1 MKKWNTILNQLEEI
15 IVSIALSLG
24 VFITFLEIVLR
35 IFDKTLGFSFE
46 ASIYLLITCG
56 LVGASIGVREKVHI
70 GIDIIV
76 KQFPFA
82 IQKLIGIG
90 ALCLCIFFCVVIT
103 ILGIQHVQILYSLG
117 QVTPEMEI
125 PVYIPKSIVPISFGL
140 MSLRFIQELILYF
153 KKTIDQFKQEE
164 GEGS

>member
-1 MKKWNTILNQLEEI
+1 MKKWNTILNHMEEI
-15 IVSIALSLG
+15 IVSITLSLG

-35 IFDKTLGFSFE
+35 IFDMTLGFSFE

-56 LVGASIGVREKVHI
+56 LIGASIGVREKVHI

-82 IQKLIGIG
+82 IQKLIGVG
-90 ALCLCIFFCVVIT
+90 ALCLCILFCLVIT
-103 ILGIQHVQILYSLG
+103 ILGIQHIQILYSFG

-125 PVYIPKSIVPISFGL
+125 PVYIPKSIVPISFAL
-140 MSLRFIQELILYF
+140 MSLRFIQELIHYF
-153 KKTIDQFKQEE
+153 KKPINQEE